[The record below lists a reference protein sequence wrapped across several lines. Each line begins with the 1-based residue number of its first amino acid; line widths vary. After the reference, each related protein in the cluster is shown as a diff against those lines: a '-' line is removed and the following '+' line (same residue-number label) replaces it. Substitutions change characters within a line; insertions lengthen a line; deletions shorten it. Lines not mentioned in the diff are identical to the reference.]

1 MVAHKVLQHSFST
14 PICHQSNM
22 NQINKP
28 ILSSLSE
35 TIAQLTNEF
44 KEITPKRKETLGELT
59 HYVQQKLKADDQILL
74 NFICTHNSRRSH
86 LAQLWAQTAAYY
98 YDIPGVACFSGG
110 TEATAFNPKAVHA
123 LQDAGFS
130 IIKTTEGT
138 NPVYEVGF
146 SHTVKP
152 ILAYSKKYNDHFNP
166 NVNFAAILTCA
177 EAAENCPV
185 VIGASTRIALPYDD
199 PKDFDD
205 TPQETAMYKESVR
218 QIGREM
224 FYAFSKVKESH

>member
-1 MVAHKVLQHSFST
+1 MVAHKGLQDSFPT
-14 PICHQSNM
+14 QICHQHNM

-28 ILSSLSE
+28 ILPLLSA
-35 TIAQLTNEF
+35 TIAQLANEF

-59 HYVQQKLKADDQILL
+59 QYIQQKLKADGQIFL

-98 YDIPGVACFSGG
+98 YDVPGVTCFSGG
-110 TEATAFNPKAVHA
+110 TDTTAFNPRAVHA
-123 LQDAGFS
+123 LQDAGFN
-130 IIKTTEGT
+130 IIKTAEDS

-152 ILAYSKKYNDHFNP
+152 ILAFSKKYDNPSNP
-166 NVNFAAILTCA
+166 NGNFAAIMTCA
-177 EAAENCPV
+177 EADENCP
-185 VIGASTRIALPYDD
+185 IIPGATTRIALPYDD

-205 TPQETAMYKESVR
+205 TPQETAKYRERVR

-224 FYAFSKVKESH
+224 LYAFSKVKESH